1 MTEVL
6 SNIGYYD
13 TKYPACTEWYIQ
25 NPDNTYMSIDM
36 NSGRLDISN
45 YTLLNNVKVY
55 HQGSYYTVAPLYKT
69 QDGWWWVHFSPK
81 YGTRPLYYHIISGQC
96 TPPQPSQPQPPSQP
110 SPPQPQPITPQPI
123 AVGGSSSS
131 ASTNSLM
138 NTILKY
144 KWYIIALIFI
154 IIVIYFITK
163 R

>member
-1 MTEVL
+1 MAIIID
-6 SNIGYYD
+6 NNGYYD
-13 TKYPACTEWYIQ
+13 GNYRQVFRYDCVNGQCVPSETGKYPTLSACRLNCSG
-25 NPDNTYMSIDM
+25 NPPM
-36 NSGRLDISN
+36 
-45 YTLLNNVKVY
+45 
-55 HQGSYYTVAPLYKT
+55 
-69 QDGWWWVHFSPK
+69 
-81 YGTRPLYYHIISGQC
+81 
-96 TPPQPSQPQPPSQP
+96 P

-131 ASTNSLM
+131 TSTNSLM